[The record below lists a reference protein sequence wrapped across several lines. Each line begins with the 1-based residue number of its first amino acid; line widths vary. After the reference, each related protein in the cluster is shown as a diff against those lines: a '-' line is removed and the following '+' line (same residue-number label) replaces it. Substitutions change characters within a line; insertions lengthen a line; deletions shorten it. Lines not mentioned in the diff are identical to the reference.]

1 HVLVHGDEAL
11 EPRRVLLLLLLRAA
25 AGLLL
30 QTLELVDAAVEPPF
44 RRLEQVLADLE
55 LARPRVELLAPLA
68 QPLEDR
74 ALGRR
79 ARAVLVELGDGAG
92 PGLGVGPWGGRGR
105 RRGGGG
111 GAAAWRG
118 VSPRRAWSPP
128 SSRSPARPRPAS
140 CRPACWHRSSR
151 SHRGS

>member
-1 HVLVHGDEAL
+1 EAL

-30 QTLELVDAAVEPPF
+30 QTLELVDTAVEPLL

-74 ALGRR
+74 ALGRPG
-79 ARAVLVELGDGAG
+79 RAVLVELDDGAG
-92 PGLGVGPWGGRGR
+92 ARLDVLRVGLLVRLVARLRLARLGLGRLGLGRAYVGRL
-105 RRGGGG
+105 
-111 GAAAWRG
+111 G
-118 VSPRRAWSPP
+118 VARLVVGFLLVGVDRA
-128 SSRSPARPRPAS
+128 RHVGVVEHLLRP
-140 CRPACWHRSSR
+140 
-151 SHRGS
+151 